1 MAVTVL
7 TEPAAPGISTLPV
20 LVKVVGNPA
29 VAGPT
34 RLSPAGLAAVGTALA
49 SYVSGLSAANLAAMA
64 AADSRVGNPGAGVS
78 IHVSQNGASCVAA
91 NAADAASLSAT
102 LAGLVATAA
111 NLA

>member
-1 MAVTVL
+1 MAVNVL
-7 TEPAAPGISTLPV
+7 TDPSNPTGSTVPV
-20 LVKVVGNPA
+20 VVKVQGNPN

-34 RLSPAGLAAVGTALA
+34 RLSPAGVAAVGAALS

-64 AADSRVGNPGAGVS
+64 ASDSRVGNPGAGVS
-78 IHVSQNGASCVAA
+78 IHVSQTGASCVAA
-91 NAADAASLSAT
+91 NGADAATVSAT